1 MLKKD
6 KPSAVVKIRN
16 RKGLHARASAK
27 FVKCAESFDAT
38 VRVIRDGHVVGGTSI
53 MGLMML
59 AASLGAEITLE
70 AEGPEGPEAIEALVA
85 LVESGLRR
93 RVLRVARSATHASVK
108 QIAGPEVSAGVA
120 CRCWFR

>member
-1 MLKKD
+1 MVSNSD
-6 KPSAVVKIRN
+6 KPCAVVTIRN

-59 AASLGAEITLE
+59 AASAGTEITIE

-85 LVESGLRR
+85 LVE
-93 RVLRVARSATHASVK
+93 
-108 QIAGPEVSAGVA
+108 AGFGEEG
-120 CRCWFR
+120 